1 MKKRKKRKLKKNVK
15 KLLILLTI
23 IMIIIIGLY
32 IFKKNSNK
40 TKTITT
46 KDNQNTTKQLI
57 KEIINQT
64 SEDTTEEFLY
74 WIKDNYGEKTLKKL
88 KKEITET
95 SYDKKIWHKITGDS
109 YIVLNDLYNKKYDNM
124 NNIKKIEKKDQ
135 VTTVSFVGDVS
146 LADNWYI
153 MPKYDERKKGIFG
166 ILSESTV
173 DVMKKSDIMVA
184 NSEFTISDRGEK
196 MPGKYYTFRASPSR
210 IPIYEE
216 MGVDLLTLANNH
228 VYDFGKTAFEDM
240 IDSLN
245 EYKIPYIG
253 AGKNIQEAKKPYYFI
268 LNGYKI
274 AFVNATRA
282 EKLILT
288 PEATET
294 EGGVFRCY
302 DPTAFTNT
310 IKEAKTESDYVI
322 ALIHWGKED
331 SHQLETVQKETSKI
345 YIDAG
350 ADMIVGSHAH
360 VLQGIEFY
368 NSKPI
373 IYNLGDF
380 IFNNETKDT
389 GIFKIELNDNGSM
402 EYYFIP
408 ALESNEYTK
417 ILDGNEKQRVINEM
431 NSWSINAQID
441 ETGKITEKH

>member
-1 MKKRKKRKLKKNVK
+1 MKRKKRRKLKKNVK
-15 KLLILLTI
+15 IFLILLI
-23 IMIIIIGLY
+23 ILLIIILLSHNQSNNTH
-32 IFKKNSNK
+32 KEPKN
-40 TKTITT
+40 
-46 KDNQNTTKQLI
+46 NQNKEKELI
-57 KEIINQT
+57 KEIKVKTPEEIT
-64 SEDTTEEFLY
+64 EDFLY
-74 WIKDNYGEKTLKKL
+74 WVSNNYGKKTLEKL
-88 KKEITET
+88 NKEIKENN
-95 SYDKKIWHKITGDS
+95 YDSKIWHQITGDS
-109 YIVLNDLYNKKYDNM
+109 YIVLNDIYNKKYENM
-124 NNIKKIEKKDQ
+124 NNVKIIDKKSP
-135 VTTVSFVGDVS
+135 TSTLSFVGDVS

-153 MPKYDERKKGIFG
+153 MPKYDERKKAVYG
-166 ILSESTV
+166 ILSEDTV
-173 DVMKKSDIMVA
+173 DIMKKSDIMVA
-184 NSEFTISDRGEK
+184 NSEFTISNRGEK

-228 VYDFGKTAFEDM
+228 VYDFGKIAFYDM

-253 AGKNIQEAKKPYYFI
+253 AGKTIEEAKKPYFFI
-268 LNGYKI
+268 INGYKI

-302 DPTAFTNT
+302 DPTAFTNV
-310 IKEAKTESDYVI
+310 IKETKKESDYVI

-350 ADMIVGSHAH
+350 ADVIVGSHAH

-368 NSKPI
+368 NTKPI

-380 IFNNETKDT
+380 IFNDETKDT
-389 GIFKIELNDNGSM
+389 GIFKIELSENGNM
-402 EYYFIP
+402 QYYFIP

-417 ILDGNEKQRVINEM
+417 LLEGSEKQRVINEM

-441 ETGKITEKH
+441 ENGKIEEKRIK